1 MKRVRLTMK
10 QYNEL
15 LESRDWCAKNGFEGF
30 KRWYDEEL
38 TFQARRRALPIGVQ
52 VMEQDEERPRRDRDR

>member
-1 MKRVRLTMK
+1 MKRLKLTMK

-15 LESRDWCAKNGFEGF
+15 TESRDWCQRHGFEGM

-38 TFQARRRALPIGVQ
+38 AFQARRRALPNGVQ
-52 VMEQDEERPRRDRDR
+52 VMEEVEERPRRFDR